1 MNISFEKVND
11 VNALLTLTL
20 VKADYEEN
28 VNKALKDF
36 RKKASMP
43 GFRPG
48 QAPLGLLKKRFGTE
62 ITAEEV
68 NKLLGKELTKYI
80 HDEKLNVLGEPLPNE
95 EKTPAIDFAS
105 QEDFT
110 FVFDVALAPEF
121 DAKISDKDELDYYN
135 ITVDDDMVNKQ
146 VEVYTQR
153 AGEYSKVDTY
163 QDRDMV
169 KGILTELD
177 ENGQPKEGGIQKEDA
192 VMLPGYMKNDEE
204 KAKFNGLKVNDVIV
218 INPAKAYDN
227 SDAELASLLG
237 VTKEQAAEAKGDF
250 SYQVTEIT
258 RFVPAEVNQEL
269 FDKILGEGKVK
280 SEEEFRASIAESMKE
295 DFEADSEF
303 KFAQDLRTYLTKRIG
318 TLKYPE
324 EMLKR
329 IMKLNNKD
337 KDDEYIDRNFQPSLD
352 ELTWHLIKEQLC
364 DQLGVKIQQE
374 DVLETAKMAARMQ
387 FAQYGMTNVPEDA
400 LTHYANEM
408 LKNEQQAE
416 ALVTRA
422 VENKIVEKA
431 KAVVKLN
438 QKAVSMDEFN
448 KMMSNKEEA

>member
-11 VNALLTLTL
+11 VNALLTLSL

-36 RKKASMP
+36 RKKAQMP

-68 NKLLGKELTKYI
+68 NKILGKELTKYI

-121 DAKISDKDELDYYN
+121 DAKLSDKDELDYYT
-135 ITVDDDMVNKQ
+135 IKVDDAMIDQQ
-146 VEVYTQR
+146 VQVYAQR
-153 AGEYSKVDTY
+153 AGEYSKVDAY
-163 QDRDMV
+163 EDRDMV
-169 KGILTELD
+169 KGILAELD

-192 VMLPGYMKNDEE
+192 VMLPGYMKNEEE

-237 VTKEQAAEAKGDF
+237 ITKEQAAEAKGDF
-250 SYQVTEIT
+250 SFQVTEIT

-280 SEEEFRASIAESMKE
+280 SEEEFRAAIAESMKK
-295 DFEADSEF
+295 DFEADGEF
-303 KFAQDLRTYLTKRIG
+303 KFAQDLREYLTKRIG
-318 TLKYPE
+318 TLQYPE

-337 KDDEYIDRNFQPSLD
+337 KDEEYINRNFQPSLD

-364 DQLGVKIQQE
+364 DQLEVKIQQE
-374 DVLETAKMAARMQ
+374 DVLETAKMAARLQ

-422 VENKIVEKA
+422 VETKIVEKA
-431 KAVVKLN
+431 RTIVKLN
-438 QKAVSMDEFN
+438 QKEVTMDEFN
-448 KMMSNKEEA
+448 KMMTGKEA

>member
-1 MNISFEKVND
+1 MNISFDKVNE
-11 VNALLTLTL
+11 VNALLTLSL

-48 QAPLGLLKKRFGTE
+48 QAPVALLKKRFGAE

-68 NKLLGKELTKYI
+68 NKMLGRELTKYI
-80 HDEKLNVLGEPLPNE
+80 RDEKINVLGEPLPNE
-95 EKTPAIDFAS
+95 EKTPIIDFEH

-121 DAKISDKDELDYYN
+121 DATISDKDEIDLYT
-135 ITVDDDMVNKQ
+135 IKVDDEMIDKQ
-146 VEVYTQR
+146 VQAYAQR
-153 AGEYSKVDTY
+153 AGEYTKVDSY
-163 QDRDMV
+163 QEGDMV
-169 KGILTELD
+169 KGLLAQLGED
-177 ENGQPKEGGIQKEDA
+177 GQTLEGGIQKEGA

-204 KAKFNGLKVNDVIV
+204 KAKFNDLKVNDVITF
-218 INPAKAYDN
+218 NPAKAYDGN
-227 SDAELASLLG
+227 TVEVSSLLG
-237 VTKEQAAEAKGDF
+237 IDKEQAEQLKSDF
-250 SYQVTEIT
+250 TYQVTEIT
-258 RFVPAEVNQEL
+258 RYEPAKVDQEL
-269 FDKILGEGKVK
+269 FDKILGEGAVK
-280 SEEEFRASIAESMKE
+280 SEEEFRAKIAESLKK
-295 DFEADSEF
+295 DFEADANY
-303 KFAQDLRTYLTKRIG
+303 KFARDLRTYLTKRIG
-318 TLKYPE
+318 TLQYPE

-337 KDDEYIDRNFQPSLD
+337 KDDEYIERNFQPSLD
-352 ELTWHLIKEQLC
+352 ELTWHLIKEQLS
-364 DQLGVKIQQE
+364 DQLEVKIQQE
-374 DVLETAKMAARMQ
+374 DVLEVAKTATRLQ

-400 LTHYANEM
+400 LTKYATEM

-422 VENKIVEKA
+422 VEDKIVEKA

-438 QKAVSMDEFN
+438 QKEVSMDEFN
-448 KMMSNKEEA
+448 KMLQDKEA

>member
-1 MNISFEKVND
+1 MNISFEKVNE
-11 VNALLTLTL
+11 VNALLTLSL
-20 VKADYEEN
+20 VKAD
-28 VNKALKDF
+28 
-36 RKKASMP
+36 
-43 GFRPG
+43 
-48 QAPLGLLKKRFGTE
+48 
-62 ITAEEV
+62 
-68 NKLLGKELTKYI
+68 
-80 HDEKLNVLGEPLPNE
+80 EKINVLGEPLPNE
-95 EKTPAIDFAS
+95 EKTPAIDFDT

-121 DAKISDKDELDYYN
+121 DAKVSDKDELDYYD
-135 ITVDDDMVNKQ
+135 ITVDDAMVDKQ
-146 VEVYTQR
+146 VQVYAQR
-153 AGEYSKVDTY
+153 AGEYSKVDSY
-163 QDRDMV
+163 EERDMV
-169 KGILTELD
+169 KGILTQLGED
-177 ENGQPKEGGIQKEDA
+177 GQPVEGGLQKEDA

-218 INPAKAYDN
+218 INLAKAYDN
-227 SDAELASLLG
+227 NDVEVSSLLG
-237 VTKEQAAEAKGDF
+237 ITKEQAAEAKSDF

-269 FDKILGEGKVK
+269 FDKILGEGKVNG
-280 SEEEFRASIAESMKE
+280 EEEFRASIAESMKQ
-295 DFEADSEF
+295 DFAADSEF
-303 KFAQDLRTYLTKRIG
+303 KFARDLRAYLTKRIG
-318 TLKYPE
+318 TLQYPE

-337 KDDEYIDRNFQPSLD
+337 KDDEYIERNFKPSLD

-364 DQLGVKIQQE
+364 DQLEVKIQQE
-374 DVLETAKMAARMQ
+374 DVLETAKMATRMQ

-438 QKAVSMDEFN
+438 HKQVTMDEFN
-448 KMMSNKEEA
+448 KMMSEKEA

>member
-1 MNISFEKVND
+1 MNISFEKVNE
-11 VNALLTLTL
+11 VNALLTLSL

-36 RKKASMP
+36 RKKAQMP

-48 QAPLGLLKKRFGTE
+48 QVPMGLLKKRFGTE

-68 NKLLGKELTKYI
+68 NKILGKELTKYI
-80 HDEKLNVLGEPLPNE
+80 HDEKINVLGEPLPNE
-95 EKTPAIDFAS
+95 EKTPAIDFDT

-121 DAKISDKDELDYYN
+121 DAKVSDKDELDYYD
-135 ITVDDDMVNKQ
+135 ITVDDAMVDKQ
-146 VEVYTQR
+146 VQVYAQR
-153 AGEYSKVDTY
+153 AGEYSKVDFY
-163 QDRDMV
+163 EERDMV
-169 KGILTELD
+169 KGILTQLGED
-177 ENGQPKEGGIQKEDA
+177 GQPVEGGLQKEDA

-218 INPAKAYDN
+218 INLAKAYDN
-227 SDAELASLLG
+227 NDVEVSSLLG
-237 VTKEQAAEAKGDF
+237 ITKEQAAEAKSDF

-269 FDKILGEGKVK
+269 FDKILGEGKVNG
-280 SEEEFRASIAESMKE
+280 EEEFRASIAESMKQ
-295 DFEADSEF
+295 DFAADSEF
-303 KFAQDLRTYLTKRIG
+303 KFARDLRAYLTKRIG
-318 TLKYPE
+318 TLQYPE

-337 KDDEYIDRNFQPSLD
+337 KDDEYIERNFKPSLD

-364 DQLGVKIQQE
+364 DQLEVKIQQE
-374 DVLETAKMAARMQ
+374 DVLETAKMATRMQ

-438 QKAVSMDEFN
+438 HKQVTMDEFN
-448 KMMSNKEEA
+448 KMMSEKEA

>member
-1 MNISFEKVND
+1 MNISFEKVNE
-11 VNALLTLTL
+11 VNALLTLSL
-20 VKADYEEN
+20 VKADYEE
-28 VNKALKDF
+28 
-36 RKKASMP
+36 MP

-48 QAPLGLLKKRFGTE
+48 QVPMGLLKKRFGTE

-68 NKLLGKELTKYI
+68 NKILGKELTKYI
-80 HDEKLNVLGEPLPNE
+80 HDEKINVLGEPLPNE
-95 EKTPAIDFAS
+95 EKTPAIDFDT

-121 DAKISDKDELDYYN
+121 DAKVSDKDELDYYD
-135 ITVDDDMVNKQ
+135 ITVDDAMVDKQ
-146 VEVYTQR
+146 VQVYAQR
-153 AGEYSKVDTY
+153 AGEYSKVDSY
-163 QDRDMV
+163 EERDMV
-169 KGILTELD
+169 KGILTQLGED
-177 ENGQPKEGGIQKEDA
+177 GQPVEGGLQKEDA

-218 INPAKAYDN
+218 INLAKAYDN
-227 SDAELASLLG
+227 NDVEVSSLLG
-237 VTKEQAAEAKGDF
+237 ITKEQAAEAKSDF

-269 FDKILGEGKVK
+269 FDKILGEGKVNG
-280 SEEEFRASIAESMKE
+280 EEEFRASIAESMKQ
-295 DFEADSEF
+295 DFAADSEF
-303 KFAQDLRTYLTKRIG
+303 KFARDLRAYLTKRIG
-318 TLKYPE
+318 TLQYPE

-337 KDDEYIDRNFQPSLD
+337 KDDEYIERNFKPSLD

-364 DQLGVKIQQE
+364 DQLEVKIQQE
-374 DVLETAKMAARMQ
+374 DVLETAKMATRMQ

-438 QKAVSMDEFN
+438 HKQVTMDEFN
-448 KMMSNKEEA
+448 KMMSEKEA

>member
-1 MNISFEKVND
+1 MNISFEKVNE
-11 VNALLTLTL
+11 VNALLTLSL

-36 RKKASMP
+36 RKKAQMP

-48 QAPLGLLKKRFGTE
+48 QVPMGLLKKRFGTE

-68 NKLLGKELTKYI
+68 NKILGKELTKYI
-80 HDEKLNVLGEPLPNE
+80 HDEKINVLGEPLPNE
-95 EKTPAIDFAS
+95 EKTPAIDFDT

-121 DAKISDKDELDYYN
+121 DAKVSDKDELDYYD
-135 ITVDDDMVNKQ
+135 ITVDDAMVDKQ
-146 VEVYTQR
+146 VQVYAQR
-153 AGEYSKVDTY
+153 AGEYSKVDSY
-163 QDRDMV
+163 EERDMV
-169 KGILTELD
+169 KGILTQLGED
-177 ENGQPKEGGIQKEDA
+177 GQPVEGGLQKEDA

-218 INPAKAYDN
+218 INLAKAYDN
-227 SDAELASLLG
+227 NDVEVSSLLG
-237 VTKEQAAEAKGDF
+237 ITK
-250 SYQVTEIT
+250 VTEIT

-269 FDKILGEGKVK
+269 FDKILGEGKVNG
-280 SEEEFRASIAESMKE
+280 EEEFRASIAESMKQ
-295 DFEADSEF
+295 DFAADSEF
-303 KFAQDLRTYLTKRIG
+303 KFARDLRAYLTKRIG
-318 TLKYPE
+318 TLQYPE

-337 KDDEYIDRNFQPSLD
+337 KDDEYIERNFKPSLD

-364 DQLGVKIQQE
+364 DQLEVKIQQE
-374 DVLETAKMAARMQ
+374 DVLETAKMATRMQ

-438 QKAVSMDEFN
+438 HKQVTMDEFN
-448 KMMSNKEEA
+448 KMMSEKEA

>member
-11 VNALLTLTL
+11 VNALLTLSL

-95 EKTPAIDFAS
+95 EKTPAIDFAN

-121 DAKISDKDELDYYN
+121 DAKISDKDELDYYT
-135 ITVDDDMVNKQ
+135 ITVDDDMVDKQ
-146 VEVYTQR
+146 VQVYAQR

-163 QDRDMV
+163 EDRDMV

-177 ENGQPKEGGIQKEDA
+177 ENGQPKEGGIRKEDA
-192 VMLPGYMKNDEE
+192 VMLPGYMKNEEE

-237 VTKEQAAEAKGDF
+237 ITKEQAAEAKGDF
-250 SYQVTEIT
+250 TYQVTEIT

-269 FDKILGEGKVK
+269 FDNILGEGKVK
-280 SEEEFRASIAESMKE
+280 SEEEFRASIAESMKK

-303 KFAQDLRTYLTKRIG
+303 KFARDLRAYLTKRIG

-337 KDDEYIDRNFQPSLD
+337 KDEEYINRNFQPSLD

-364 DQLGVKIQQE
+364 DQLDVKIQQE

-431 KAVVKLN
+431 KDVVKLN
-438 QKAVSMDEFN
+438 RKEISMDEFN
-448 KMMSNKEEA
+448 KMMGGQEA